1 MVEQH
6 DVLDSRRKALKKRRR
21 LILLGSLGVF
31 CLIIAL
37 LVLFQCTDLIIRIAE
52 DVQSSPQANE
62 WAMFRRDLFHT
73 GNAGTNVTSPEGTLK
88 WTFATGGPVHS
99 SPAVTDEAVY
109 FGSRDGNIYALD
121 SDTGEKLWAFKTES
135 WVESSP
141 VVVGGVVYCGSNDG
155 TLYALDAKTGAKRW
169 AFATTYS
176 IRSTPAVADGVVY
189 IGCDDYNIYAV
200 DAETG
205 IELWRGY
212 TGEKVSSSPAVA
224 KGIVLAGSVDGLLY
238 SFNAKNGN
246 ARLQFDTKFPVYV
259 SPAIKDGVAYFANNG
274 GVLCAVDI
282 MAKNWWLENKLKVY
296 WNTLYVY
303 GVAPK
308 PPNSSGFLWSVS
320 LGWRLRTVSSPTIVD
335 NYAYLGASK
344 DLVAVDLTTHEVQW
358 RFTTGGDVVSSP
370 AAAGAVV
377 YVGSEDGHLYAINRA
392 TGEKLWDVVTGDQI
406 TSSPAVNEGMI
417 YIGSMDGKLYA
428 FE

>member
-6 DVLDSRRKALKKRRR
+6 DVLDSRSKVIKKRRWVIV
-21 LILLGSLGVF
+21 LSSVGVF

-37 LVLFQCTDLIIRIAE
+37 VVLLQCTDIIIRLAE
-52 DVQSSPQANE
+52 DVESSPAANE
-62 WAMFRRDLFHT
+62 WAMFRRDLSHT
-73 GNAGTNVTSPEGTLK
+73 GNAGANITSPKGTLK
-88 WTFATGGPVHS
+88 WTFTTGGPVHS
-99 SPAVTDEAVY
+99 SPAVVDGIVY
-109 FGSRDGNIYALD
+109 VGSRDGYIYALD
-121 SDTGEKLWAFKTES
+121 AVTGEKIWAFKTES

-155 TLYALDAKTGAKRW
+155 TLYALDAKNGAKSW
-169 AFATTYS
+169 AFATPYS

-189 IGCDDYNIYAV
+189 IGCDDYDIYAV
-200 DAETG
+200 DAATG
-205 IELWRGY
+205 TELWRSN

-224 KGIVLAGSVDGLLY
+224 KGIMVAGSVDGLFY
-238 SFNAKNGN
+238 SFNAKNGS
-246 ARLQFDTKFPVYV
+246 ARLQLDTKFPIYA
-259 SPAIKDGVAYFANNG
+259 SPAIKDGVAYFTNNA
-274 GVLCAVDI
+274 GVLYAVDI
-282 MAKNWWLENKLKVY
+282 MAKNWLWENKLKIY

-303 GVAPK
+303 GAAPK
-308 PPNSSGFLWSVS
+308 PPNPSGYLWSVS
-320 LGWRLRTVSSPTIVD
+320 LGWRLRTVSSPSIAG

-377 YVGSEDGHLYAINRA
+377 YVGSEDGHLYAIDRD
-392 TGEKLWDVVTGDQI
+392 TGEKLWDVAAGDQI
-406 TSSPAVNEGMI
+406 TSSPAVNDGMV